1 MTEFPLTLR
10 DLGLLLGGLSL
21 FLYGILQMSSGLEKA
36 AGARLRSIFEKISTS
51 PWRGLLI
58 GIVVTSIVQSSSA
71 VTVLAIGFVN
81 AGLLTLEGSLGI
93 IFGANIGTTITA
105 QLVAFKLTAIAPYFL
120 LIGFLLVFAGK
131 RKYIKYI
138 GEAMFGFGMLFLGL
152 SLMDSSVSTLKNWAP
167 FSKIMIT
174 MGKSPLLGIITGTI
188 VTAIVQS
195 SSVTTSTVVALA
207 SKGAIPLESAIPII
221 LGANIG
227 TCVTAL
233 LASIGT
239 NLSAKRTAL
248 AHLFFNVIGV
258 LLIYPF
264 LSPFTRL
271 VALSTNDVARQV
283 ANAHTFFNVVWT
295 FIWIWF
301 TRQYAYVIR
310 KILPGEERVFQRPT
324 LILNPVLLNSP
335 STALE
340 SAIKELI
347 RMADLVKEMYLLAFE
362 DLEKN
367 SLNHYKDILTMENI
381 TDELKSSLIKYLTKL
396 SATSLSEDEAKE
408 LNAMLR
414 TVDDIERI
422 ADHITNIME
431 KVELKISDK
440 VEFTEYAK
448 ADLKELKELIL
459 ENIEDSFEM
468 IKESDISNL
477 DIVSEREEEIDEKVK
492 ESRNSHL
499 ERMKQGICLPMAG
512 VIYTDILTDL
522 ERISDHCMNIAQ
534 DFNEINMVKKNKK
547 NNRPLPTV

>member
-1 MTEFPLTLR
+1 MEGLPLTSK

-21 FLYGILQMSSGLEKA
+21 FLYGIIQMSSGLEKA
-36 AGARLRSIFEKISTS
+36 AGARLRSIFEKISAS

-58 GIVVTSIVQSSSA
+58 GTVVTSIVQSSSA
-71 VTVLAIGFVN
+71 VTVLVVGFVN

-105 QLVAFKLTAIAPYFL
+105 QLVAFKLTVIAPYFL
-120 LIGFLLVFAGK
+120 LLGFLLIFAGK
-131 RKYIKYI
+131 RRYVKYI

-152 SLMDSSVSTLKNWAP
+152 SLMDSSILALKNWAP
-167 FSKIMIT
+167 FSKAIIT
-174 MGKSPLLGIITGTI
+174 MGRNPILGVITGAV

-207 SKGAIPLESAIPII
+207 SKGAIPLNSAIPII

-239 NLSAKRTAL
+239 SLSAKRTAL
-248 AHLFFNVIGV
+248 AHLLFNVIGV
-258 LLIYPF
+258 ALIFPF
-264 LSPFTRL
+264 LGPFSNL
-271 VALSTNDVARQV
+271 VSLSTNDVARQV
-283 ANAHTFFNVVWT
+283 ANAHTLFNVVWT

-301 TRQYAYVIR
+301 TRQYAFLIR
-310 KILPGEERVFQRPT
+310 RFMPGEERVFQRST
-324 LILNPVLLNSP
+324 LMLNPILLNAP

-347 RMADLVKEMYLLAFE
+347 RMTDLVKEMYLLAFD

-367 SLNHYKDILTMENI
+367 SLNHYRDILTMENI

-396 SATSLSEDEAKE
+396 SATSLSEDEARE
-408 LNAMLR
+408 LNAILR
-414 TVDDIERI
+414 SVDDVERI

-431 KVELKISDK
+431 KVELKISDR

-448 ADLKELKELIL
+448 SDLNELKELIL
-459 ENIEDSFEM
+459 KNMEDSFEM

-477 DIVSEREEEIDEKVK
+477 DAVSEREEEIDQKVK
-492 ESRNSHL
+492 ESKESHL
-499 ERMKQGICLPMAG
+499 ERMKRGICLPMAG

-534 DFNEINMVKKNKK
+534 DFNDINLVKRNKK
-547 NNRPLPTV
+547 INRHLPTV